1 LETKLKILSVSW
13 NGNSDI
19 TKVKFN
25 EEFLTTDWV
34 VKADILK
41 DLICIFEQQYDEILG
56 NDMHSKDAVK
66 RSEEI
71 LRNWK
76 YE

>member
-1 LETKLKILSVSW
+1 METKLRVLSVTWS
-13 NGNSDI
+13 GTSDI

-25 EEFLTTDWV
+25 DDFLKTDWV

-41 DLICIFEQQYDEILG
+41 DLIYIFEQQYDEILG

>member
-1 LETKLKILSVSW
+1 METKLRVLSVTWS
-13 NGNSDI
+13 GTSDI

-25 EEFLTTDWV
+25 DDFLKTDWV
-34 VKADILK
+34 VKADILR
-41 DLICIFEQQYDEILG
+41 DLIYIFEQQYDEILG

>member
-1 LETKLKILSVSW
+1 MKILSVSW
-13 NGNSDI
+13 NENSDI

-56 NDMHSKDAVK
+56 NDMHSKDAIK

>member
-1 LETKLKILSVSW
+1 LKILSVSW
-13 NGNSDI
+13 NENSDI

-56 NDMHSKDAVK
+56 NDMHSKDAIK

>member
-1 LETKLKILSVSW
+1 MRVLSVTWS
-13 NGNSDI
+13 GTSDI

-25 EEFLTTDWV
+25 DDFLKTDWI
-34 VKADILK
+34 VKADILR
-41 DLICIFEQQYDEILG
+41 DLIYIFEQQYDEILG